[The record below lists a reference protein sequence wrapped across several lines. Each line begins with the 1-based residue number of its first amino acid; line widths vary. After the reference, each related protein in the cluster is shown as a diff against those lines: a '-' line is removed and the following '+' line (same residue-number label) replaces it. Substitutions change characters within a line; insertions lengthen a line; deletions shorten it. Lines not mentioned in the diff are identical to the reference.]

1 MFRVA
6 GRLIIVITSNKCARD
21 RGHGRN
27 RLFICC
33 VWLLMTGPLK
43 LSPMQRF
50 VSNCAELLMAQRK
63 VLLGFFLLVTLALG
77 YSATQVRLD
86 PGFNKQIP
94 VRHAYMVNFLDFSR
108 IFTGANRLLVSVHW
122 KGQGDIY
129 NPEFLQTLQQV
140 TDDVFFISGVS
151 RPSVT
156 SLFTPNVRYIEI
168 TEDGYVGDLVVPPQY
183 AATAEDLQQVRSN
196 AARSGQVGRLLAND
210 LKSAMVRADLQ
221 DIDPKTGQPV
231 SYVQIA
237 QRLEDIRAKY
247 SSADIEINI
256 VGFAKLVGDV
266 VEGLNTV
273 MGFFAIAFL
282 ITGAL
287 LWVYSRSL
295 RLTLVALFVA
305 LLPVIWLLGLLP
317 LLGLGIDPMSIL
329 VPFLIFSIG
338 VSHAVQM
345 TNAWKQE
352 VLAGSDSVTAAK
364 AAFSKIFIPGALAL
378 LMNALG
384 FGVIMLIDIPIV
396 HELGVT
402 ACIGVM
408 LMIITNKIMLP
419 LIIAHLRLEP
429 RLMRAQAQLLNQR
442 HPLWWRLSALATP
455 GPALWVFAISLVL
468 LAVGAIKARELATG
482 DIGSGAPELRADS
495 RYNQDNQKIISH
507 YSIGLDVLS
516 VFLTIRDRSEAC
528 LDPAVMRAVETF
540 DFKMREVPG
549 VQSVQSVA
557 GMSKQVIAG
566 NNEGNPRW
574 AAIPGSAQGLQQG
587 AYAYSPDSGLVTDSC
602 QKMQILVFL
611 TDHEGASVAH
621 VLGEAKRIIGA
632 IQVPGVTFHLAGGNI
647 GVMAASNEAV
657 KQAEVVMLAALFFSV
672 ALFCLLTFRSLRAVL
687 CILVPLAIVAVLCNA
702 LMALLG
708 IGLKVATLPV
718 MALGVGVGVD
728 YGIYL
733 YERIEH
739 EMAAGQDLREAFY
752 RAMCQRGTAAVFTAV
767 TMSLGVCT
775 WVFAPLKFQADM
787 GVLLAFMFLV
797 NVLGAIFLLPA
808 LAAWFNLGKP
818 LVNKRPSSVRASCD
832 QPLVNL

>member
-1 MFRVA
+1 MKTA
-6 GRLIIVITSNKCARD
+6 PELTATQRLVN
-21 RGHGRN
+21 
-27 RLFICC
+27 L
-33 VWLLMTGPLK
+33 
-43 LSPMQRF
+43 
-50 VSNCAELLMAQRK
+50 CAERLLAHRK
-63 VLLGFFLLVTLALG
+63 PLLGLFLLITLALG

-94 VRHAYMVNFLDFSR
+94 VRHAYMLNFLDFSR

-122 KGQGDIY
+122 KGEGDIY

-140 TDDVFFISGVS
+140 TDDVFYISGVS

-183 AATAEDLQQVRSN
+183 AATPEDLQQVRSN
-196 AARSGQVGRLLAND
+196 AARSGQIGRLLAND
-210 LKSAMVRADLQ
+210 LKSAMVTADLQ
-221 DIDPKTGQPV
+221 DVDPKTGQPV
-231 SYVQIA
+231 DYVQIA
-237 QRLEDIRAKY
+237 QRLEDIRGKY
-247 SSADIEINI
+247 SSADIDINI

-273 MGFFAIAFL
+273 IGFFAIAFV
-282 ITGAL
+282 ITGVL
-287 LWVYSRSL
+287 LWLYSRSL
-295 RLTLVALFVA
+295 RLTVVALLVA

-345 TNAWKQE
+345 TNAWKQQ

-364 AAFSKIFIPGALAL
+364 AAFSTIFIPGALAL

-396 HELGVT
+396 HELGIT

-429 RLMRAQAQLLNQR
+429 RLMTARARLNEQR

-455 GPALWVFAISLVL
+455 GPALWVFAISLLL
-468 LAVGAIKARELATG
+468 LAAGAYKARDLATG
-482 DIGSGAPELRADS
+482 DIGAGAPELRADS
-495 RYNQDNQKIISH
+495 RYNQDNHAIISS

-516 VFLTIRDRSEAC
+516 VFLTISDRSEAC
-528 LDPAVMRAVETF
+528 LDPAVMRAVEAF
-540 DFKMREVPG
+540 DFNMREVPG

-557 GMSKQVIAG
+557 GMSKEVIAG

-574 AAIPGSAQGLQQG
+574 AAIPGSSQGLQQG
-587 AYAYSPDSGLVTDSC
+587 AYAYSPDSGLVTDGC
-602 QKMQILVFL
+602 QQMQILVFL
-611 TDHEGASVAH
+611 TDHEGATVAH
-621 VLGEAKRIIGA
+621 VLSEAKRIIGG
-632 IQVPGVTFHLAGGNI
+632 IQVPGVSFKLAGGNI

-657 KQAEVVMLAALFFSV
+657 KQAEVVMLAALFISV
-672 ALFCLLTFRSLRAVL
+672 ALFCLLTFRSVRAVL

-739 EMAAGQDLREAFY
+739 EMAEGQNLREAFY
-752 RAMCQRGTAAVFTAV
+752 RAMCQRGTAAVFTAL

-787 GVLLAFMFLV
+787 GVLLAFMFMV

-818 LVNKRPSSVRASCD
+818 LVVDKSPVAADAGGVRTRSDREALNASISTD
-832 QPLVNL
+832 

>member
-1 MFRVA
+1 M
-6 GRLIIVITSNKCARD
+6 D
-21 RGHGRN
+21 H
-27 RLFICC
+27 
-33 VWLLMTGPLK
+33 
-43 LSPMQRF
+43 SPTLMQRF
-50 VSNCAELLMAQRK
+50 VARCADLLMANRK
-63 VLLGFFLLVTLALG
+63 VLLGVFVLITLALG
-77 YSATQVRLD
+77 YSATHVRLD

-94 VRHAYMVNFLDFSR
+94 VRHDYMLNFLEFSR
-108 IFTGANRLLVSVHW
+108 IFTGANRLLVSVNW
-122 KGQGDIY
+122 KGEGDIY
-129 NPEFLQTLQQV
+129 TPQFLETLQHV

-183 AATAEDLQQVRSN
+183 AATPQDLQQVRSN
-196 AARSGQVGRLLAND
+196 AARSGQIGRLLAND

-221 DIDPKTGQPV
+221 DVDPKTGQPV
-231 SYVQIA
+231 SYVDVA
-237 QRLEDIRAKY
+237 RSLEDIRAKY

-273 MGFFAIAFL
+273 IGFFAVAFL
-282 ITGAL
+282 ITGLL
-287 LWVYSRSL
+287 LWLYSRSL
-295 RLTLVALFVA
+295 RLTLVALCVA

-352 VLAGSDSVTAAK
+352 VQAGSDSVSAAK
-364 AAFSKIFIPGALAL
+364 TAFSTIFIPGALAL

-408 LMIITNKIMLP
+408 LMIITNKMMLP
-419 LIIAHLRLEP
+419 LIIAHLTLEP
-429 RLMRAQAQLLNQR
+429 RSLTARSPLSHQR

-455 GPALWVFAISLVL
+455 GPALWVFAISLL
-468 LAVGAIKARELATG
+468 LLGVGATKARQLQIG

-495 RYNQDNQKIISH
+495 RYNQDNQKIISS

-516 VFLTIRDRSEAC
+516 VFLTVADRSEAC
-528 LDPAVMRAVETF
+528 LDPNVMRAVETF

-587 AYAYSPDSGLVTDSC
+587 AYAYSPDSGLVTDGC
-602 QKMQILVFL
+602 QQMQILVFL
-611 TDHEGASVAH
+611 TDHEGSTVAQ
-621 VLGEAKRIIGA
+621 VLDAAKRIIAG
-632 IQVPGVTFHLAGGNI
+632 IQVPGVSFKLAGGNI

-657 KQAEVVMLAALFFSV
+657 KHAEVIMLAALFLSV

-739 EMAAGQDLREAFY
+739 EMAEGQDLREAFY
-752 RAMCQRGTAAVFTAV
+752 RAVCQRGTAAVFTAV

-787 GVLLAFMFLV
+787 GVLLAFMFMV

-808 LAAWFNLGKP
+808 LAAWFNQGNKP
-818 LVNKRPSSVRASCD
+818 LVVDRSPVAAAQVRM
-832 QPLVNL
+832 QPRRCAILD